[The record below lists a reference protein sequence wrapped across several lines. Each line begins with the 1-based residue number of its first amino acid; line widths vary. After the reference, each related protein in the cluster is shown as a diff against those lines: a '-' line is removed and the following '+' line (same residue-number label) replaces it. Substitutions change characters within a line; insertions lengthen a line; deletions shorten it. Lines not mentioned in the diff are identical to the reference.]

1 MEVIGRSFKI
11 YEGLFYKDIE
21 LICAKLD
28 LDELIDNMLVKEIQ
42 EWEYLIE
49 VHDLNPN
56 IKFIA
61 PKTLT
66 NAEYEAWRTSL
77 IIAESAYGIIE
88 DNEEVQKSLLP
99 ACTAV
104 KVQLKVSVG
113 DIDFVKDVLTKLVE
127 GD

>member
-1 MEVIGRSFKI
+1 MEVIGRSFET

-21 LICAKLD
+21 LICARSD
-28 LDELIDNMLVKEIQ
+28 LEELVDEMLVKEIQ

-66 NAEYEAWRTSL
+66 NAEYETWRTSL

-88 DNEEVQKSLLP
+88 NNEEVQKSLLP

-113 DIDFVKDVLTKLVE
+113 DFDFVKDILTRLVE
-127 GD
+127 G